1 MPKVRNI
8 LARSMCVSHSVV
20 SDSLRP
26 HGLQPARL
34 LCPWNSPGKNT
45 GLGSHSLLHGLFPT
59 QGSNLGLLHCRR
71 TLYHL
76 SHQGS
81 LAGSAWLIARVISVE
96 CKFSSCFVK
105 FSKRRNYKLR
115 CIQGPNRLN
124 RKDHVIL
131 SQGSSPFSG
140 WLLLHRRKD

>member
-1 MPKVRNI
+1 MARDTHDISTNRAAKTLEPLPSPMPYKIQITKQEEWGNLLNCAMFGGVGVQVPKVRNI

-81 LAGSAWLIARVISVE
+81 LAGSA
-96 CKFSSCFVK
+96 
-105 FSKRRNYKLR
+105 
-115 CIQGPNRLN
+115 
-124 RKDHVIL
+124 
-131 SQGSSPFSG
+131 
-140 WLLLHRRKD
+140 